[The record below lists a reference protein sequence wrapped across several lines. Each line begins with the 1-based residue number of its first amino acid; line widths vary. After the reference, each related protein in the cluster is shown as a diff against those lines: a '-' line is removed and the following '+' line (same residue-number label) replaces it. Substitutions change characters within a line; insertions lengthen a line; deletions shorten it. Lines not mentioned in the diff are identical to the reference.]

1 MAASAYRPA
10 RALGILAAIL
20 IALAVW
26 LLWPF
31 SNASITP
38 TLGLALRGGT
48 SVTLK
53 PQVAQGDI
61 TDDQINQAVEIIR
74 QRVDS
79 LGVAEAEVTTQGSGA
94 NAIVVVSIP
103 GVTQK
108 RIVDLVGQTAQ
119 LNFRPVLQETAGTPI
134 KVNGKAVKSKP
145 LPIQSPT
152 FNPALEAQFAALDC
166 TNDKTRVSTKPDD
179 PNQFLVTCSQTGG
192 EKYALDKTA
201 VQGETIKDASATLRS
216 QGVGEWI
223 VNLEFDGKGTREFA
237 ETTQALVGKSPPQ
250 NQFAIVL
257 DGLVVSAPAVNE
269 AITGG
274 QAEISG
280 SFTQQSAQDLANV
293 LKFGALPVAFDIAEI
308 NSVSAT
314 LGADQLAAGLI
325 AGGLGLL
332 FVILYLM
339 LYYRALGLVAVVSL
353 VVASYLTYVSFVLL
367 GRTVGFTL
375 TLAGVAG
382 AIVAIGITADSFIVY
397 FERIRDEVRDNKSL
411 RVAAEYGWL
420 RARRTILAAD
430 FVSLLA
436 AGVLYFVSVGNVR
449 GFAFVLGLT
458 TIIDIAVVFFFT
470 RPLIAVLVNRSFFA
484 RGGRFSGVDPVRLGV
499 APANVENAKI
509 AANTTSEES

>member
-10 RALGILAAIL
+10 RTLGILIAIL
-20 IALAVW
+20 FALALW
-26 LLWPF
+26 WLWPF
-31 SNASITP
+31 ANTSITP
-38 TLGLALRGGT
+38 NLGLDLRGGT

-53 PQVAQGDI
+53 PQAGQGEI
-61 TDDQINQAVEIIR
+61 TEDQINQAVAIIR
-74 QRVDS
+74 QRVNS

-94 NAIVVVSIP
+94 NSIVV
-103 GVTQK
+103 
-108 RIVDLVGQTAQ
+108 LVGQTAQ
-119 LNFRPVLQETAGTPI
+119 LNFRPVVQETAGTPI
-134 KVNGKAVKSKP
+134 TIKGKTVKSKP

-179 PNQFLVTCSQTGG
+179 PKQFLVTCSQSGDA
-192 EKYALDKTA
+192 KYTLDKTA

-216 QGVGEWI
+216 QGVGEWV

-237 ETTQALVGKSPPQ
+237 ETTQALVGKATPQ

-274 QAEISG
+274 KAEISG
-280 SFTQQSAQDLANV
+280 NFTQQSAQDLANV

-314 LGADQLAAGLI
+314 LGADQLTAGLI

-332 FVILYLM
+332 LVILYL
-339 LYYRALGLVAVVSL
+339 LVYYRALGLVS
-353 VVASYLTYVSFVLL
+353 VASLLVAGYLAYVSFVLL
-367 GRTVGFTL
+367 GRTIGFTL
-375 TLAGVAG
+375 TLAG
-382 AIVAIGITADSFIVY
+382 VAIGITADSFIVY

-411 RVAAEYGWL
+411 RVAAESGWL

-449 GFAFVLGLT
+449 GFAFVLGLI

-470 RPLIAVLVNRSFFA
+470 RPLVAVLVNKSFFA
-484 RGGRFSGVDPVRLGV
+484 RGGRFSGVDPVRLG
-499 APANVENAKI
+499 AASTQVENTKVTAT
-509 AANTTSEES
+509 ATSEEF

>member
-10 RALGILAAIL
+10 RALGILVAIL
-20 IALAVW
+20 LALAVW

-31 SNASITP
+31 ANASITP
-38 TLGLALRGGT
+38 NLGLDLRGGT

-53 PQVAQGDI
+53 PQVSQGEI

-79 LGVAEAEVTTQGSGA
+79 LGVAEAEVTTQGSGS

-119 LNFRPVLQETAGTPI
+119 LNFRPVLQETAGGPTR
-134 KVNGKAVKSKP
+134 VSGKAVKSKP
-145 LPIQSPT
+145 LPIQSPN
-152 FNPALEAQFAALDC
+152 FNAALEAQFVALDC

-179 PNQFLVTCSQTGG
+179 PNQFLVTCSQTGDA
-192 EKYALDKTA
+192 KYTLDKTA

-257 DGLVVSAPAVNE
+257 DGLVVSAPSVNE

-332 FVILYLM
+332 FVILYLL
-339 LYYRALGLVAVVSL
+339 LYYRALGLVAVASL
-353 VVASYLTYVSFVLL
+353 VVAAYLTYVSFVLL

-411 RVAAEYGWL
+411 RVAAESGWL

-499 APANVENAKI
+499 APANVENTKI

>member
-1 MAASAYRPA
+1 VAASAYRPA
-10 RALGILAAIL
+10 RTLGILIAIL
-20 IALAVW
+20 LALAVW

-31 SNASITP
+31 ANASITP
-38 TLGLALRGGT
+38 NLGLDLRGGT

-53 PQVAQGDI
+53 PQVGQGVI
-61 TDDQINQAVEIIR
+61 NQDQINQAVAIIR
-74 QRVDS
+74 QRVNS
-79 LGVAEAEVTTQGSGA
+79 LGVAEAEVTTQGTGA
-94 NAIVVVSIP
+94 NSIVVVSIP
-103 GVTQK
+103 GVNQK
-108 RIVDLVGQTAQ
+108 RITDLVGQTAQ
-119 LNFRPVLQETAGTPI
+119 LNFRPVIQETAGTPI
-134 KVNGKAVKSKP
+134 KIKGKAVKPKP

-152 FNPALEAQFAALDC
+152 FNAAFEAQFAALDC

-179 PNQFLVTCSQTGG
+179 PKQLLVTCSQTGDA
-192 EKYALDKTA
+192 KYALDKTA
-201 VQGETIKDASATLRS
+201 VQGETIKNASATLRS

-223 VNLEFDGKGTREFA
+223 VNLEFDGKGTKAFA
-237 ETTQALVGKSPPQ
+237 ETTQALVGKKPPQ

-274 QAEISG
+274 KAEISG
-280 SFTQQSAQDLANV
+280 NFTQQSAQDLANV

-314 LGADQLAAGLI
+314 LGADQLTAGLI

-332 FVILYLM
+332 LVILYL
-339 LYYRALGLVAVVSL
+339 LVYYRALGLVS
-353 VVASYLTYVSFVLL
+353 VASLLVAAYLTYVSFVLL
-367 GRTVGFTL
+367 GRTIGFTL

-411 RVAAEYGWL
+411 RVAAESGWL

-458 TIIDIAVVFFFT
+458 TIIDIVVVFFFT
-470 RPLIAVLVNRSFFA
+470 RPLIAILVNKSFFA
-484 RGGRFSGVDPVRLGV
+484 RGDGCRGAIRVRLGAASAQV
-499 APANVENAKI
+499 ESSKVTANA
-509 AANTTSEES
+509 TSEES

>member
-38 TLGLALRGGT
+38 TLGLDLRGGT

-53 PQVAQGDI
+53 PQVAQGEI

-332 FVILYLM
+332 FVILYLL
-339 LYYRALGLVAVVSL
+339 LYYRALGLVAVASL

>member
-1 MAASAYRPA
+1 
-10 RALGILAAIL
+10 
-20 IALAVW
+20 
-26 LLWPF
+26 
-31 SNASITP
+31 
-38 TLGLALRGGT
+38 
-48 SVTLK
+48 
-53 PQVAQGDI
+53 
-61 TDDQINQAVEIIR
+61 
-74 QRVDS
+74 
-79 LGVAEAEVTTQGSGA
+79 
-94 NAIVVVSIP
+94 
-103 GVTQK
+103 
-108 RIVDLVGQTAQ
+108 
-119 LNFRPVLQETAGTPI
+119 
-134 KVNGKAVKSKP
+134 
-145 LPIQSPT
+145 
-152 FNPALEAQFAALDC
+152 
-166 TNDKTRVSTKPDD
+166 
-179 PNQFLVTCSQTGG
+179 
-192 EKYALDKTA
+192 
-201 VQGETIKDASATLRS
+201 
-216 QGVGEWI
+216 
-223 VNLEFDGKGTREFA
+223 
-237 ETTQALVGKSPPQ
+237 
-250 NQFAIVL
+250 
-257 DGLVVSAPAVNE
+257 
-269 AITGG
+269 
-274 QAEISG
+274 
-280 SFTQQSAQDLANV
+280 
-293 LKFGALPVAFDIAEI
+293 VAFDIAEI